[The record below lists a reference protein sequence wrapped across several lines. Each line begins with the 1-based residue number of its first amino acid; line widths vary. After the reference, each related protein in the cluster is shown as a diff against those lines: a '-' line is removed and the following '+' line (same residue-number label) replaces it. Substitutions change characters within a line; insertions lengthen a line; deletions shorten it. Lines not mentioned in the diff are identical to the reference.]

1 MAEDTNGA
9 VVVVVRTKAHAHQSF
24 IRQHIQALSK
34 LCVRCVM
41 FAHKIPAEET
51 RKQIGLLNAWVGS
64 QKIVGQNPRRFPWV
78 SVERLFWGYFLLGLG
93 LKSQIRAKYD
103 QIKGSKRTE
112 NRGHFVGFQSNESS
126 THAFS
131 RPTRPE
137 ENLVHNNK
145 RQWHTECRVSEC
157 MHFASQLRSFFIPL
171 LPTDSRLPLRDRII
185 QLLLGTSR
193 PGPTI

>member
-64 QKIVGQNPRRFPWV
+64 QKIMGRNPRRFPWV
-78 SVERLFWGYFLLGLG
+78 SVERLFWGYFLSGRP
-93 LKSQIRAKYD
+93 KIRPNLARSRGP
-103 QIKGSKRTE
+103 KGQKIVGNSW
-112 NRGHFVGFQSNESS
+112 HFSRISL
-126 THAFS
+126 
-131 RPTRPE
+131 RPTRSASLETERSASCCVPW
-137 ENLVHNNK
+137 NL
-145 RQWHTECRVSEC
+145 
-157 MHFASQLRSFFIPL
+157 L
-171 LPTDSRLPLRDRII
+171 
-185 QLLLGTSR
+185 TSMSH
-193 PGPTI
+193 I